1 MNKRAVEILWLA
13 VLFALAAIMGV
24 LLISGDIAL
33 YLAPRMYPIAWF
45 GFAVL
50 GILAIFQLVRLVRA
64 NRHAFGHTTRLYGL
78 MFLIPIV
85 LFLTTPPQAGTPQ
98 TLPNPNVDIIGAAQL
113 ADQTPIPDEAEET
126 PPAQS
131 AGENTPQAA
140 EPMPESTEDAM
151 PEAIVTDIST
161 LAPCVRMDEA
171 EEYVVDM
178 FADSIYTSV
187 SALEG
192 QRITLHGFVYRDD
205 QFPEDTLL
213 VSRLLISCCVAD
225 ASLVGFH
232 VRVEN
237 ADDFANDEWVDVTG
251 IVAAFLFNYD
261 GEDFTMPILTDGIIR
276 PRKAPSPEDAYIYP

>member
-13 VLFALAAIMGV
+13 ILFALAAITGG

-64 NRHAFGHTTRLYGL
+64 NRHAYGQTTRLYGL

-85 LFLTTPPQAGTPQ
+85 LFLTTPPTPETPQ

-113 ADQTPIPDEAEET
+113 ADQTPIAAATEET
-126 PPAQS
+126 PPAKT
-131 AGENTPQAA
+131 AGENDSEDVTA
-140 EPMPESTEDAM
+140 MPEPQDDAM

-161 LAPCVRMDEA
+161 LAPCVRMDET
-171 EEYVVDM
+171 EEYVADM

-187 SALEG
+187 AALEG

-205 QFPEDTLL
+205 QFPKDMLL

-237 ADDFANDEWVDVTG
+237 ADDFTNDEWVDVTG
-251 IVAAFLFNYD
+251 IVTAFVFNYD
-261 GEDFTMPILTDGIIR
+261 GADYTMPILTDGIIR
-276 PRKAPSPEDAYIYP
+276 PRQAPSPEDAYIYP